1 MPILLPCPTLGIK
14 CSNGTLEGSW
24 KPQPGCEERQ
34 IEREQVSVWSALAY
48 PLRFIWTILAHF
60 LSMSPG
66 PGPYCPCSSLC
77 LESSLP
83 TCFSW
88 LTSILSSKDVA
99 LPILACPK
107 LYDICSVID
116 FIQTTL
122 SPFKALISICTTAW
136 LFKAHLCH
144 GLKTSLRQGDASFAL
159 QCLPIASQVLTS

>member
-48 PLRFIWTILAHF
+48 PLRFISTILSHF

-122 SPFKALISICTTAW
+122 SPFKALISICTTA
-136 LFKAHLCH
+136 
-144 GLKTSLRQGDASFAL
+144 
-159 QCLPIASQVLTS
+159 